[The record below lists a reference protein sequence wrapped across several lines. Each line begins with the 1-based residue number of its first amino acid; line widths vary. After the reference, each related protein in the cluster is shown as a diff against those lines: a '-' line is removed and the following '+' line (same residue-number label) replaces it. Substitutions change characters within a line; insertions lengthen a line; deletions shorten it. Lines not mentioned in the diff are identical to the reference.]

1 MAHTV
6 RKVDYFSMDAPN
18 RPGTAVRLLAGLK
31 DAKVNLLA
39 FTGFPN
45 GRQAQ
50 IDFIP
55 ERSAALKAAAKRA
68 GIKLHARK
76 TGFLVQGEDKIGAVL
91 AVLST
96 LAKAKINVTAIDAAC
111 AGKGRFGAILWVKQQ
126 HVNKAAKALKAKR

>member
-18 RPGTAVRLLAGLK
+18 RPGTAVRLLSTLK

-39 FTGFPN
+39 FTGFPH
-45 GRQAQ
+45 GRKSQ

-55 ERSAALKAAAKRA
+55 ANSTALKAAAKRA
-68 GIKLHARK
+68 GITLNARK
-76 TGFLVQGEDKIGAVL
+76 TGFLVEGDDKVGAVL

-96 LAKAKINVTAIDAAC
+96 LAQAKINVTAIDAVC
-111 AGKGRFGAILWVKQQ
+111 AGKGRFGAILWVKQP
-126 HVNKAAKALKAKR
+126 HVNKAAKALRAKR